1 MPLTCDSSADA
12 FSTDMFLSK
21 FKPFLTK
28 GTCSELTDIINEGLR
43 AEGRRYRRAIL
54 EPGST
59 TGDELGLLR
68 AYLGRDPDPNAFA
81 RVLSDAGQIS

>member
-1 MPLTCDSSADA
+1 MPLTCVSSADA

-21 FKPFLTK
+21 FKPLLTE
-28 GTCSELTDIINEGLR
+28 GRCSELSDIINENLR

-68 AYLGRDPDPNAFA
+68 KYLGRDPDPNAFA
-81 RVLSDAGQIS
+81 IVLSDLV

>member
-1 MPLTCDSSADA
+1 
-12 FSTDMFLSK
+12 MFQSK
-21 FKPFLTK
+21 FKPLLTE
-28 GTCSELTDIINEGLR
+28 GTCSDLSEIINENLR

-68 AYLGRDPDPNAFA
+68 KYLGRDPDPNAFA
-81 RVLSDAGQIS
+81 RVLSDAVGAS